1 MRAANRANVSNR
13 WIGLVFAVLCA
24 LTAPAQEPAKP
35 EAPKPG
41 AAKEQAPAEKP
52 ESKPAE
58 IPAAP
63 APVDPKTY
71 VIGVEDVIQIRVWR
85 ELELSNAYV
94 VRPDGKISMPLAGE
108 IEASGAT
115 PDVLKERVVA
125 ALSATMVKPEVTI
138 EIRQVNSKKY
148 FISGEV
154 NRPGAFSLVT
164 PVSVLEAISNAGGL
178 REFANGKKI
187 LVMRGEERLKFNYR
201 EVIKGKKME
210 QNIQLKPGDHVVI
223 P

>member
-1 MRAANRANVSNR
+1 MLSLNRLIVIFSTLLFAGVAA
-13 WIGLVFAVLCA
+13 
-24 LTAPAQEPAKP
+24 AQEPAKP
-35 EAPKPG
+35 EQAKPD
-41 AAKEQAPAEKP
+41 AAKEQKPPEKP
-52 ESKPAE
+52 DAKPAE

-85 ELELSNAYV
+85 EQELSSAYV

-115 PDVLKERVVA
+115 PDALKDRVVA

-154 NRPGAFSLVT
+154 NRPGSFSLVT
-164 PVSVLEAISNAGGL
+164 PVTVLEAISNAGGL
-178 REFANGKKI
+178 KEFANGKKI

-201 EVIKGKKME
+201 EVIKGKNME
-210 QNIQLKPGDHVVI
+210 QNIQLKPGDHVVV